1 MDNWWVFLLF
11 AVTCAVCVLI
21 MSKVNKKY
29 MNYLA
34 NDGDKISIKNTKS
47 INDILKEDGC
57 SRSFAN
63 ADYALPEKDFF
74 EDEITELPRSEEEL
88 FSGLSDKEKLDI
100 MEQTGILLSEDKD
113 G

>member
-29 MNYLA
+29 MNYLE

-57 SRSFAN
+57 SRSFVN
-63 ADYALPEKDFF
+63 ADYTLPEKDFF